1 MKMSNRKLVI
11 RAALA
16 MAAGLGIASSSWA
29 ATATSN
35 MNVSAAVVQT
45 CTITASPTL
54 NFGTYDPISANAS
67 SPLAGTSTV
76 SVKCTKG
83 SSGITVDIGNGLHA
97 VSTQRNMLGGTSG
110 DSLAYNITQPATTT
124 PYTSCAGSTVWG
136 SAAAGSVYTPTVVA
150 WGTTPLTFTVCGSVP
165 AGQNVGI
172 DASYA
177 DTVQVSVAF

>member
-1 MKMSNRKLVI
+1 MLNRKLVI

-16 MAAGLGIASSSWA
+16 IVAGLGIASSSWA

-54 NFGTYDPISANAS
+54 AFGTYDPISVNAS
-67 SPLAGTSTV
+67 SPLTGTSTI

-110 DSLAYNITQPATTT
+110 DSLAYNITQPATAT

-136 SAAAGSVYTPTVVA
+136 TGAGGSVYTPTVAA
-150 WGTTPLTFTVCGSVP
+150 WGTTPVVFTVCGSVP
-165 AGQNVGI
+165 SGQNVGI

-177 DTVQVSVAF
+177 DTVQVSVTF